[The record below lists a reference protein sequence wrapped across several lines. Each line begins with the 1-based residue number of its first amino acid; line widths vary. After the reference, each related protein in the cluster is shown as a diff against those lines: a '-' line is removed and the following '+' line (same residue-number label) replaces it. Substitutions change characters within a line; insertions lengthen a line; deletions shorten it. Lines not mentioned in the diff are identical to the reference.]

1 MSNPRLPPEILDH
14 IVDLLH
20 DTEDALKNC
29 CLVSKS
35 WIPRTRKHLFADIKF
50 YPEKTLQS
58 WKETFPDPSTSP
70 AHYAKTLNFDY
81 SHLVTAADGEPG
93 GWITGFS
100 GVVHLKMDNNIMLSR
115 ALAAGFIPFHG
126 FSSVIKSLHIYFVH
140 LPSPQC
146 SDLILSFPL
155 LEDLIVRALVVSLYD
170 NGHYGLPTVAQ
181 PSTSPAFT
189 GSLELSLRG
198 GMEPI
203 ARRLLSS
210 PGGIRFRKLTLD
222 WRREE
227 DPLLTTALVEE
238 CSYTLEFLDII
249 YNFRCKFIRHLQP
262 RR

>member
-115 ALAAGFIPFHG
+115 TLAAGFIPFHG

-210 PGGIRFRKLTLD
+210 PGGIRFRKLTLN
-222 WRREE
+222 WRHEE
-227 DPLLTTALVEE
+227 DPLLTMELVEK
-238 CSYTLEFLDII
+238 CSYTLESLEII
-249 YNFRCKFIRHLQP
+249 YTFYCTFIRHLQP
-262 RR
+262 CR